1 MSGFR
6 YPQFCPLARA
16 AEILGE
22 RWTLLIIRELL
33 LSPMRFSELRRRLS
47 MVSPSVLS
55 ARVQGLEARGL
66 VARRD
71 LPPPASVSVLE
82 LTELGQSLRPVVLA
96 MTRFGIRL
104 LGPPEE
110 GDHFE
115 PSWLR
120 LGIGSVARRTPTPS
134 LNFAV
139 TLADAHDDVVLHA
152 SGGPEGT
159 AVQSTDASL
168 APDLLAGADV
178 TIRGDGMVVMA
189 MASGQLDPAEA
200 VEAGQVEVTGRT
212 ADLIQFPELFDF
224 GDALSVDPIR
234 AQ

>member
-1 MSGFR
+1 MSAFR

-33 LSPMRFSELRRRLS
+33 LGPTRFSELRRRLS

-66 VARRD
+66 VTRRE
-71 LPPPASVSVLE
+71 LPPPASVAVLE
-82 LTELGQSLRPVVLA
+82 LTEFGESLRPVVEA

-104 LGPPEE
+104 LGPPEPN
-110 GDHFE
+110 DQFE
-115 PSWLR
+115 PRWLR
-120 LGIGSVARRTPTPS
+120 LGIGAVARTTATPS
-134 LNFAV
+134 VTFAV
-139 TLADAHDDVVLHA
+139 TLSDSGDDVVLHA
-152 SGGPEGT
+152 VGGPDGT
-159 AVQSTDASL
+159 AVEAVAGSE
-168 APDLLAGADV
+168 APDADV

-189 MASGQLDPAEA
+189 MASGMLNPQDALNT
-200 VEAGQVEVTGRT
+200 GQVEVTGRT
-212 ADLIQFPELFDF
+212 ADLLKFPQLFDF
-224 GDALSVDPIR
+224 GDAPSVGPMS